1 MTVEIRKLL
10 KRRKTIMVAAILFA
24 SSAAIYGL
32 VHLSHRSSTIPAF
45 AVKREEFVD
54 SVQFRGEVKAMKS
67 LSISAPAE
75 AGELQILKIANTG
88 VDLKKGDLIVE
99 FDKSKTEQEL
109 ATDGSALKSAQAAI
123 DQVRAQSRLTEE
135 EDMTAVTKAQY
146 DVEVAKLD
154 ASKQEIVSKIEG
166 AEANLKVANS
176 QQKLHEVEEKLKSDR
191 AVIHANVDS
200 KLDASRKA
208 AYDLERAQRSLAT
221 MTLVAPSSGLVNL
234 VSVWHVG
241 NMAPFKPG
249 ERVWA
254 GAPIAELP
262 DVSTLRV
269 SARVDEA
276 DRGRLAAHQSAT
288 VQLDAI
294 PERQFSGKLEQIG
307 TIATMDFSAGWP
319 IPRDFNLQIALDQKD
334 PRLKPGMTAQITVI
348 VDRIPNA
355 IAIPVRASFQRSGQ
369 TVAYVVDGS
378 KYREQPIEV
387 SRRSRDRIL
396 VSSGLRPGDRVA
408 LQDPLAKDSTVKE

>member
-1 MTVEIRKLL
+1 MTYRIQNLL
-10 KRRKTIMVAAILFA
+10 KQRKAMIVGAVLFV
-24 SSAAIYGL
+24 SSAAIFGL
-32 VHLSHRSSTIPAF
+32 VRLSNRSSTIPAF
-45 AVKREEFVD
+45 EVKREEFVD
-54 SVQFRGEVKAMKS
+54 SVQLRGQVKAMKS
-67 LSISAPAE
+67 LTVSAPAE
-75 AGELQILKIANTG
+75 AGELQILKIATNG
-88 VDLKKGDLIVE
+88 VHVKKGELIVE
-99 FDKSKTEQEL
+99 FDKSKTEQDMAHDE
-109 ATDGSALKSAQAAI
+109 SALKSAQAAI

-146 DVEVAKLD
+146 DVEVARLD

-166 AEANLKVANS
+166 AEANLKVANA
-176 QQKLHEVEEKLKSDR
+176 QQKLHEVEEKLKADR

-200 KLDASRKA
+200 KLDAGKKA

-221 MTLVAPSSGLVNL
+221 MTLVAPSSGLVDL
-234 VSVWHVG
+234 VSVWHAG
-241 NMAPFKPG
+241 GEAPFKPG

-276 DRGRLAAHQSAT
+276 ERGRLAAHQSAT

-294 PERQFSGKLEQIG
+294 PERQFSGQLEHIG

-319 IPRDFNLQIALDQKD
+319 IPRDFDLQIALDQKD
-334 PRLKPGMTAQITVI
+334 PRLEPGMTAQITVI

-355 IAIPVRASFQRSGQ
+355 IAIPVQASFQKSGQ

-408 LQDPLAKDSTVKE
+408 LQDPSARDASVKE

>member
-1 MTVEIRKLL
+1 MTYRIRNLL
-10 KRRKTIMVAAILFA
+10 KQRKVMMVVAALLA
-24 SSAAIYGL
+24 SSAAIFGL
-32 VHLSHRSSTIPAF
+32 VHLSNRSSMVPAF
-45 AVKREEFVD
+45 EVKREEFVD

-67 LSISAPAE
+67 LTISAPAE
-75 AGELQILKIANTG
+75 AGELQILKIATSG
-88 VDLKKGDLIVE
+88 AEVKKGDLIVQ
-99 FDKSKTEQEL
+99 FDKSKTEQDM
-109 ATDGSALKSAQAAI
+109 AQDGSALKSAQAAV

-154 ASKQEIVSKIEG
+154 AGKQEIVSRIEG
-166 AEANLKVANS
+166 AEANLKVANA
-176 QQKLHEVEEKLKSDR
+176 QQKLHEVEAKLKSDR

-200 KLDASRKA
+200 KLDASKKA

-234 VSVWHVG
+234 VSVWHAE
-241 NMAPFKPG
+241 NEAPFKPG
-249 ERVWA
+249 ERAWP

-276 DRGRLAAHQSAT
+276 ERGRLAPHQSAT

-319 IPRDFNLQIALDQKD
+319 IPRNFNLQIALDQKD

-355 IAIPVRASFQRSGQ
+355 IAIPVQASFQKSGQ

-396 VSSGLRPGDRVA
+396 ISGGLRPGDRVA
-408 LQDPLAKDSTVKE
+408 LQDPLARDATVKQ

>member
-1 MTVEIRKLL
+1 MISLRPLLQHRKAIIVTAVLL
-10 KRRKTIMVAAILFA
+10 I

-32 VHLSHRSSTIPAF
+32 VHLSGQPAKIPAF
-45 AVKREEFVD
+45 EVKREEFVD
-54 SVQFRGEVKAMKS
+54 SLQFRGEVKATKS
-67 LSISAPAE
+67 LAVSAPAE
-75 AGELQILKIANTG
+75 AGELQILKIATSG
-88 VDLKKGDLIVE
+88 SDIKKGDLIVE
-99 FDKSKTEQEL
+99 FDKSKTEQEM
-109 ATDGSALKSAQAAI
+109 AQDGSALKSAQAAI
-123 DQVRAQSRLTEE
+123 EQVKAQSRLTEE
-135 EDMTAVTKAQY
+135 EDQTAITKAQY

-166 AEANLKVANS
+166 AEANLKVANA
-176 QQKLHEVEEKLKSDR
+176 QQKLQELQEKLKSDR

-234 VSVWHVG
+234 VSVWHAG
-241 NMAPFKPG
+241 NEAPFKPG

-276 DRGRLAAHQSAT
+276 ERGRLAAHQTAT

-319 IPRDFNLQIALDQKD
+319 IPKNFNLLITLDQKD
-334 PRLKPGMTAQITVI
+334 QRLKPGMTAQITVI
-348 VDRIPNA
+348 VDRVPNA
-355 IAIPVRASFQRSGQ
+355 IAIPVQASFQRSGQ
-369 TVAYVVDGS
+369 TVVYIVDGS
-378 KYREQPIEV
+378 HYREQPIEV
-387 SRRSRDRIL
+387 TRRSRDRIL
-396 VSSGLRPGDRVA
+396 VSSGLRPGDHIA
-408 LQDPLAKDSTVKE
+408 LQDPFAKDSSVKE

>member
-1 MTVEIRKLL
+1 MTYRIQNVLKQRKAM
-10 KRRKTIMVAAILFA
+10 IVAAVLFV
-24 SSAAIYGL
+24 SSAAIFGL
-32 VHLSHRSSTIPAF
+32 VHLSNRSSTIPAF
-45 AVKREEFVD
+45 EVKREEFVD

-67 LSISAPAE
+67 LTISAPAE
-75 AGELQILKIANTG
+75 AGELQILKIATSG
-88 VDLKKGDLIVE
+88 VDVKKGDLIVE
-99 FDKSKTEQEL
+99 FDKSKTEQDM
-109 ATDGSALKSAQAAI
+109 AQDGSALKSAQAAI

-200 KLDASRKA
+200 KLDASKKA

-234 VSVWHVG
+234 VTVWHAG
-241 NMAPFKPG
+241 NEAPFKPG

-276 DRGRLAAHQSAT
+276 ERGRLAAHQSAT

-355 IAIPVRASFQRSGQ
+355 IAIPVQASFQKSGQ

-408 LQDPLAKDSTVKE
+408 LRDPLAKDLSVKE

>member
-1 MTVEIRKLL
+1 MTLRIQNLL
-10 KRRKTIMVAAILFA
+10 KHRQAIIVVAVLFLSTAAI
-24 SSAAIYGL
+24 SAL
-32 VHLSHRSSTIPAF
+32 VHLSNPSSTVPAF
-45 AVKREEFVD
+45 EVKREEFVD

-67 LSISAPAE
+67 LTVSAPAE
-75 AGELQILKIANTG
+75 AGELQILKIATG
-88 VDLKKGDLIVE
+88 GVEVKKGDLIVE
-99 FDKSKTEQEL
+99 FDKSKTQQDMAQDE
-109 ATDGSALKSAQAAI
+109 SALKSAQAAVE
-123 DQVRAQSRLTEE
+123 QVRAQSRLTEE

-146 DVEVAKLD
+146 DVEVDKLD
-154 ASKQEIVSKIEG
+154 AGKQEIVSKIDG
-166 AEANLKVANS
+166 AEANLKVANA

-200 KLDASRKA
+200 KLDASKKA
-208 AYDLERAQRSLAT
+208 EYDLLRAQRSLAT

-234 VSVWHVG
+234 VSVWHAG
-241 NMAPFKPG
+241 GEAPFKPG
-249 ERVWA
+249 ERAWP

-269 SARVDEA
+269 SARVDESE
-276 DRGRLAAHQSAT
+276 RGRLAPRQSAT

-294 PERQFSGKLEQIG
+294 PDRQFSGKLEQIG

-319 IPRDFNLQIALDQKD
+319 RPRNFNLQIALDQKD
-334 PRLKPGMTAQITVI
+334 ARLKPGMTAQITVI

-355 IAIPVRASFQRSGQ
+355 MAIPAQASFLKSGQ

-378 KYREQPIEV
+378 KYREQPIEI

-396 VSSGLRPGDRVA
+396 VSSGLHPGDRVA
-408 LQDPLAKDSTVKE
+408 LQDPSAKVTE

>member
-1 MTVEIRKLL
+1 
-10 KRRKTIMVAAILFA
+10 
-24 SSAAIYGL
+24 
-32 VHLSHRSSTIPAF
+32 
-45 AVKREEFVD
+45 
-54 SVQFRGEVKAMKS
+54 
-67 LSISAPAE
+67 
-75 AGELQILKIANTG
+75 
-88 VDLKKGDLIVE
+88 LIVE
-99 FDKSKTEQEL
+99 FDKSKTEQDM
-109 ATDGSALKSAQAAI
+109 AQDGSALKSAQAAI

-146 DVEVAKLD
+146 DVDVAKLD

-166 AEANLKVANS
+166 AEANLKVANA
-176 QQKLHEVEEKLKSDR
+176 QQKLLEVEAKLKSDR

-200 KLDASRKA
+200 KLDASKKA
-208 AYDLERAQRSLAT
+208 AYDLARAQRSLAT

-319 IPRDFNLQIALDQKD
+319 IPRDFNLEIALDQKD

-355 IAIPVRASFQRSGQ
+355 IAIPVQASFQRSGQ

-408 LQDPLAKDSTVKE
+408 LQDPLAKDSSVKE

>member
-1 MTVEIRKLL
+1 MYSIPGLL
-10 KRRKTIMVAAILFA
+10 KQRKVILLAAILLV
-24 SSAAIYGL
+24 STAAIYGL
-32 VHLSHRSSTIPAF
+32 VHLSTQPAKIPAF
-45 AVKREEFVD
+45 EVKQEEFVD
-54 SVQFRGEVKAMKS
+54 SLQFRGEVRATKS
-67 LSISAPAE
+67 LAVSAPAE
-75 AGELQILKIANTG
+75 AGELQILKIATSG
-88 VDLKKGDLIVE
+88 SDVKKGDLIVE
-99 FDKSKTEQEL
+99 FDKSKTEQEM
-109 ATDGSALKSAQAAI
+109 AQDKSALKSAQAAV

-135 EDMTAVTKAQY
+135 EDLTAITKAQY

-166 AEANLKVANS
+166 AEANLKVANAG
-176 QQKLHEVEEKLKSDR
+176 QKLHEVEEKLKSDR

-200 KLDASRKA
+200 KLDASKKA

-234 VSVWHVG
+234 VSVWHAG
-241 NMAPFKPG
+241 NEAPFKPG
-249 ERVWA
+249 ERVWP

-276 DRGRLAAHQSAT
+276 ERGRLAPHQSAT

-294 PERQFSGKLEQIG
+294 PERQFSGKLDQIS

-319 IPRDFNLQIALDQKD
+319 IPKNFNLLITLDEKD

-355 IAIPVRASFQRSGQ
+355 IAIPVQASFQKSGQ
-369 TVAYVVDGS
+369 TVVYLVDGS
-378 KYREQPIEV
+378 HYREQPV
-387 SRRSRDRIL
+387 VVARRSRDRIL
-396 VSSGLRPGDRVA
+396 ISSGLHPGDRVA
-408 LQDPLAKDSTVKE
+408 LEDPLAKDSSVKE

>member
-1 MTVEIRKLL
+1 MDSMRTLFRQRKA
-10 KRRKTIMVAAILFA
+10 IVVVAVLFVGC
-24 SSAAIYGL
+24 AAIYGL
-32 VHLSHRSSTIPAF
+32 VRLSSQPAKIPAF
-45 AVKREEFVD
+45 EVKREEFID
-54 SVQFRGEVKAMKS
+54 SLQFRGEVKATRS
-67 LSISAPAE
+67 LAVSAPAE
-75 AGELQILKIANTG
+75 AGELQILKIAASG
-88 VDLKKGDLIVE
+88 SDIKKGDLIVE
-99 FDKSKTEQEL
+99 FDKSKTEQEI
-109 ATDGSALKSAQAAI
+109 TQDGSALKSAQAAV
-123 DQVRAQSRLTEE
+123 DQVKAQSRLTEE
-135 EDMTAVTKAQY
+135 EDLTAITKAQY

-166 AEANLKVANS
+166 AEANLKVANA
-176 QQKLHEVEEKLKSDR
+176 QQKLQELQEKLKSDR

-208 AYDLERAQRSLAT
+208 AYDLERAQRSLST
-221 MTLVAPSSGLVNL
+221 MTLLAPSSGLVNL
-234 VSVWHVG
+234 VSVWHAG
-241 NMAPFKPG
+241 NEAPFKPG
-249 ERVWA
+249 ERVWP

-276 DRGRLAAHQSAT
+276 ERGRLVPQQTAT

-319 IPRDFNLQIALDQKD
+319 IPRNFNLLITLDQKD

-355 IAIPVRASFQRSGQ
+355 IAIPVQASFQKSGQ
-369 TVAYVVDGS
+369 TIVYIQDGS
-378 KYREQPIEV
+378 HYREQPIEV

-396 VSSGLRPGDRVA
+396 VASGLRPGDRVA